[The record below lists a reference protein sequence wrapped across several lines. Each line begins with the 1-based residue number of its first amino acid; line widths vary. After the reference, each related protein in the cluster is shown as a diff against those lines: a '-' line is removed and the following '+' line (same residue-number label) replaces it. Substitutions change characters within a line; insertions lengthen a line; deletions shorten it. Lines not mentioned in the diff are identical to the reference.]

1 GPNGTAAPCPHKTA
15 RVLFALMLTGADP
28 NDERVKKAVEFLL
41 NTKSQSEGAWFW
53 PTMND
58 PSKPQDN
65 PMRAYCTGWC
75 LTALGAW
82 LQKAG
87 KAQGVETHGTS
98 VSRRHGVPI
107 SPLVV
112 LALAFIPARR
122 AWRVSTP

>member
-1 GPNGTAAPCPHKTA
+1 
-15 RVLFALMLTGADP
+15 MLTGADP

-75 LTALGAW
+75 LAALGAW

-87 KAQGVETHGTS
+87 KVQGVKAQGVETRGEETHGTS
-98 VSRRHGVPI
+98 VPRRHGVPI

-122 AWRVSTP
+122 AWRASTP